1 MISGDAI
8 TGLEIPLL
16 EDHAE
21 TVETTL
27 NLGELVLTLR
37 FGKLS
42 FATGP
47 F

>member
-8 TGLEIPLL
+8 TWLEIPFL

-21 TVETTL
+21 TVEATL
-27 NLGELVLTLR
+27 NLGKLVLTLR

-42 FATGP
+42 SATGP